1 MKRITY
7 APVML
12 ALLASGCSSKLQG
25 ELLLVIQTDMSLP
38 KDIDAIHI
46 EASTEGVVKF
56 QNDFTKLGTTDGQIH
71 LPGTLG
77 LLAPDKAD
85 AAITVMVSAR
95 TGGDHGKVRV
105 VREITT
111 TVPQERVVTMPLPIE
126 FLCDGQATTD
136 ESDHPLSTCPDG
148 QTCVAG
154 TCQTKKVDSSKLHS
168 YSEGDVYGDGTCFDG
183 AQCWTQPVVAELDAA
198 DCSITAPPAGANVA
212 LQTEGEGICGPV
224 GCFVTL
230 DADSV
235 EGWQVRPDGRVQLP
249 EAVCKQ
255 VKLGKIVNVVYQPS
269 GEGCSQKGANL
280 PTCGPWSG
288 AQHNPPPYTGPTALA
303 GGQSLPVAVAVGAP
317 GLVWISAGLT
327 GAAGSV
333 KSVGKGGGVPTL
345 LTSMSTAPR
354 ALALQG
360 TDTYWTDATGVP
372 GEGQILKVDKDGV
385 VSAIASALDTPEGIT
400 SVSGRLFWVDFKPGG
415 GVYTSSLT
423 GAGQATLATGNYP
436 YRIAADAKYVYWTEE
451 GTAAASPADGAVT
464 RIDYTAATPVAE
476 TVGAMQTTPRAIAL
490 EMDANGV
497 TTGVWWATF
506 QAKGSIFR
514 AAVAVSGS
522 LGAPVLVADG
532 LAYPN
537 GLATDL
543 SNVYWTNRGGGTVQS
558 LPLTAKKGDAPKTLA
573 TAQLAPGAIVVDD
586 AAVYWVSEGGST
598 TPSGAVVRLPKSQ

>member
-1 MKRITY
+1 MKRVAY

-46 EASTEGVVKF
+46 EATTEGVVKF

-136 ESDHPLSTCPDG
+136 DSDHPLSTCPDG
-148 QTCVAG
+148 ETCVAG
-154 TCQTKKVDSSKLHS
+154 TCQTKKVDSSKLHT
-168 YSEGDVYGDGTCFDG
+168 YTEGDVYGDGSCFDG
-183 AQCWTQPVVAELDAA
+183 AQCWTEPVVADLDAN
-198 DCSITAPPAGANVA
+198 DCSIGAPPAGANVA
-212 LQTEGEGICGPV
+212 LQTEGAGICGPV

-230 DADSV
+230 DAASV

-255 VKLGKIVNVVYQPS
+255 IKDGKIVNVVYQPAAA
-269 GEGCSQKGANL
+269 GCSQKAPNL

-303 GGQSLPVAVAVGAP
+303 GGQPLPVAVAVGAP
-317 GLVWISAGLT
+317 GLVWISAGVA
-327 GAAGSV
+327 GAEGSV
-333 KSVGKGGGVPTL
+333 KSVSKGGGVPTL
-345 LTSMSTAPR
+345 LTTMSTAPR
-354 ALALQG
+354 ALTLQN

-372 GEGQILKVDKDGV
+372 GAGQILKVDKDGL
-385 VSAIASALDTPEGIT
+385 VSAIASGLDTPEGIT
-400 SVSGRLFWVDFKPGG
+400 SASSRLFWVDFKPNGG
-415 GVYTSSLT
+415 IYTSALT
-423 GAGQATLATGNYP
+423 GAGKNLLATGNYP
-436 YRIAADAKYVYWTEE
+436 YRVAADAKYVYWTEE
-451 GTAAASPADGAVT
+451 GSASASPADGAVT
-464 RIDYTAATPVAE
+464 RIDYTASAPVAE
-476 TVGAMQTTPRAIAL
+476 PVAPMQTTPRAIAL
-490 EMDANGV
+490 ETDASGA

-506 QAKGSIFR
+506 QAQGSIFR
-514 AAVAVSGS
+514 VPVAADGT
-522 LGAPVLVADG
+522 LGAAVLVADG
-532 LAYPN
+532 LDYPN
-537 GLATDL
+537 GIATDL
-543 SNVYWTNRGGGTVQS
+543 TTVYWTNRGSGTVQS
-558 LPLTAKKGDAPKTLA
+558 LPLTAKKGDAPTTLA
-573 TAQLAPGAIVVDD
+573 TAQLAPGAIVVDA